1 MGGARSS
8 PNVILIEAKS
18 LLATIDK
25 NDDKQ
30 ITAFALKLF

>member
-1 MGGARSS
+1 MGGARSL

-18 LLATIDK
+18 LLGSIDK